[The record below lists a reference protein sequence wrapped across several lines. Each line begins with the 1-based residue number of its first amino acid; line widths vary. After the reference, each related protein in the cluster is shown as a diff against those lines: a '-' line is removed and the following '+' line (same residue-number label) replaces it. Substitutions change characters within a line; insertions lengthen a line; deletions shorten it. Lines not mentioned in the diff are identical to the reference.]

1 MYWTRLENTSLWT
14 KAKAVYES
22 DPRRLFHNWHHI
34 ERRYMHA
41 ELTFGLP
48 YDLELDKAILCHDV
62 IYDEHPHKELR
73 SALWLNENDP
83 GDSLSA
89 MSHIMATANHA
100 PGADNRMVLIDLA
113 DLMDRARIAPDR
125 ELVKGELT
133 ALYGISEKDFAAG
146 NADFFRQ
153 MRRHLGDGVL
163 DTLPRWEREA
173 FKNIRSGVETIID
186 ICRAEIEA
194 SAPTRAT

>member
-1 MYWTRLENTSLWT
+1 MHWTRLENTPLWT
-14 KAKAVYES
+14 KAKTVYDA

-34 ERRYMHA
+34 VRRYMHA

-48 YDLELDKAILCHDV
+48 YDAELDKAILCHDV
-62 IYDEHPHKELR
+62 IYDERAHKELR

-83 GDSLSA
+83 DDSLAA

-100 PGADNRMVLIDLA
+100 PGVDNRMVLIDLA
-113 DLMDRARIAPDR
+113 DLMDPARIVPDR
-125 ELVKGELT
+125 QLVKGELM
-133 ALYGISEKDFAAG
+133 ALYGISETDFAAG

-163 DTLPRWEREA
+163 DALPRWEREA
-173 FKNIRSGVETIID
+173 FKKVRAGVETILD
-186 ICRAEIEA
+186 ICRTELA
-194 SAPTRAT
+194 APADAI